1 MPHKTPKIILGIAN
15 VGDPAD
21 AAVRFDTS
29 DKINALL
36 DEFYAHGYRVLDSA
50 RVYPPGKPGTAETYL
65 AAALRESKTR
75 GQHKTDP
82 FVVDT
87 KVWSNTPGSHTP
99 DAIAR
104 SVDESVGLL
113 GDVVSIDIEYLHQ
126 PDRTVPLAAALGAL
140 SAQLQQSK
148 FQRIGISNYRVDE
161 VDELV
166 RIADEH
172 GLEPPRVYQGCY
184 NAVSRD
190 LEADLIPTLRK
201 HGIALYA
208 YSPTAGGLF
217 SEQAKA
223 VLPGSR
229 YDPNMTFGAVYTGKY
244 KTPAIEAAVQ
254 RVRDAAAAHQISGHA
269 AALRWIVHHSAL
281 SGEHGD
287 GVIIG
292 VSSVEQLRSSLDAI
306 DAGPLPADVL
316 AAVEAISSSISDDE
330 KQGFK
335 F

>member
-1 MPHKTPKIILGIAN
+1 M
-15 VGDPAD
+15 GDPAD
-21 AAVRFDTS
+21 VNVRFDTP

-36 DEFYAHGYRVLDSA
+36 GEFYARGHRVLDSA
-50 RVYPPGKPGTAETYL
+50 RVYPPGKPGTAESYL
-65 AAALRESKTR
+65 AAALRASTAR
-75 GQHKTDP
+75 DQHDP
-82 FVVDT
+82 FVVDS
-87 KVWSNTPGSHTP
+87 KVWSHTPGSHQP

-104 SVDESVGLL
+104 SVDESVDVL
-113 GDVVSIDIEYLHQ
+113 GDVVSIDVEYLHQ
-126 PDRTVPLAAALGAL
+126 PDRTVPLATALQAL
-140 SAQLQQSK
+140 DAQHKQHK
-148 FQRIGISNYRVDE
+148 FQRIGISNYRIDE
-161 VDELV
+161 VEALV
-166 RIADEH
+166 RAAAED

-190 LEADLIPTLRK
+190 VEADLIPALRQ

-229 YDPNMTFGAVYTGKY
+229 YDPNMTFGPVYAGKY

-254 RVRDAAAAHQISGHA
+254 RVRDAAAAHQITGHE
-269 AALRWIVHHSAL
+269 AALRWTVHHSAL

-287 GVIIG
+287 GVIVG

-316 AAVEAISSSISDDE
+316 AAVEAISSSISEEE

-335 F
+335 Y